1 MHASSLFTVVP
12 AKAGTQG
19 ERRAVALG
27 PRFRGDDE
35 RERFTFPESG
45 VMQPADISLWR
56 RQTRD
61 RLITARMALG
71 GEQRRRWGGEI
82 ERRLAALLG
91 GLAGR
96 VVGLYWPHR
105 AEVDPRPLADE
116 LWSQG
121 RTLALPAIVERHGA
135 LEYRAWHRDAEME
148 RGLYDIPAPKA
159 RDVVR
164 PDIIVVPLVGFD
176 AANYR
181 LGYGGGYFDRTL
193 AALEPQPVTVGVGFE
208 AALLDTIH
216 PQPHDVAMDF
226 IVTEA
231 RLRQREKGGV

>member
-1 MHASSLFTVVP
+1 MAVLVTAIHVFLRRKGVDARH
-12 AKAGTQG
+12 KAGHDGVT
-19 ERRAVALG
+19 VA
-27 PRFRGDDE
+27 
-35 RERFTFPESG
+35 
-45 VMQPADISLWR
+45 MQPADISLWR
-56 RQTRD
+56 RQARD

-105 AEVDPRPLADE
+105 AEVDPRPLADA
-116 LWSQG
+116 LWPQG
-121 RTLALPAIVERHGA
+121 RVVALPAIVERHGA
-135 LEYRAWHRDAEME
+135 LEYRAWQKEAEME
-148 RGLYDIPAPKA
+148 GGLYDIPAPKA
-159 RDVVR
+159 RDIVR

-193 AALEPQPVTVGVGFE
+193 AAVEPRPITIGIGFE

-231 RLRQREKGGV
+231 KLRQRPKGGV

>member
-1 MHASSLFTVVP
+1 VGALSLTG
-12 AKAGTQG
+12 AM
-19 ERRAVALG
+19 
-27 PRFRGDDE
+27 D
-35 RERFTFPESG
+35 S
-45 VMQPADISLWR
+45 ADIALWR
-56 RQTRD
+56 RQARD
-61 RLITARMALG
+61 RLIMQRMALG
-71 GEQRRRWGGEI
+71 AEQRRRWSGEI

-105 AEVDPRPLADE
+105 AEIDPRPLADE
-116 LWSQG
+116 LRPAG
-121 RTLALPAIVERHGA
+121 RIVALPAIVERHGP
-135 LEYRAWHRDAEME
+135 LEYRAWQKGAEME
-148 RGLYDIPAPKA
+148 RGLYDIPVPQA
-159 RDVVR
+159 RDIAH

-193 AALEPQPVTVGVGFE
+193 AALEPRPVTIGVGFE

-231 RLRQREKGGV
+231 KLRQARQGGS

>member
-1 MHASSLFTVVP
+1 
-12 AKAGTQG
+12 
-19 ERRAVALG
+19 
-27 PRFRGDDE
+27 
-35 RERFTFPESG
+35 
-45 VMQPADISLWR
+45 MQPADISLWR

-61 RLITARMALG
+61 RLVTARMAIG

-121 RTLALPAIVERHGA
+121 RILALPAIVERHGA
-135 LEYRAWHRDAEME
+135 LEYRAWRKDAEME

-164 PDIIVVPLVGFD
+164 PDII
-176 AANYR
+176 AAGNFGCIGNIADGTGIPIAHTVE
-181 LGYGGGYFDRTL
+181 LLDWATGG
-193 AALEPQPVTVGVGFE
+193 PKP
-208 AALLDTIH
+208 AALL
-216 PQPHDVAMDF
+216 
-226 IVTEA
+226 
-231 RLRQREKGGV
+231 

>member
-1 MHASSLFTVVP
+1 VFHFP
-12 AKAGTQG
+12 GTDG
-19 ERRAVALG
+19 NAAME
-27 PRFRGDDE
+27 
-35 RERFTFPESG
+35 
-45 VMQPADISLWR
+45 PADISLWR
-56 RQTRD
+56 RQARD
-61 RLITARMALG
+61 RLITARMAID
-71 GEQRRRWGGEI
+71 GEQRRRWCGEI
-82 ERRLAALLG
+82 ERRLASLLG
-91 GLAGR
+91 DLPGR
-96 VVGLYWPHR
+96 AIGLYWPHR
-105 AEVDPRPLADE
+105 AEFDPRPLADA

-121 RTLALPAIVERHGA
+121 RIVALPAIVERRDL
-135 LEYRAWHRDAEME
+135 LEYRAWRKDAEME

-159 RDVVR
+159 RDIVQ

-193 AALEPQPVTVGVGFE
+193 AALEPRPLSIGVGFE

-231 RLRQREKGGV
+231 TLRQSTKDGI

>member
-1 MHASSLFTVVP
+1 M
-12 AKAGTQG
+12 
-19 ERRAVALG
+19 
-27 PRFRGDDE
+27 D
-35 RERFTFPESG
+35 
-45 VMQPADISLWR
+45 PADISLWR
-56 RQTRD
+56 RQARD
-61 RLITARMALG
+61 RLIMARMAIG
-71 GEQRRRWGGEI
+71 ADARRRASVEI
-82 ERRLAALLG
+82 ERRLESLLG

-105 AEVDPRPLADE
+105 AEVDPRPVADS
-116 LWSQG
+116 LRSRG
-121 RTLALPAIVERHGA
+121 RVVALPAIVERHGP
-135 LEYRAWHRDAEME
+135 LEYRAWTKDTEME

-159 RDVVR
+159 CDVVR

-193 AALEPQPVTVGVGFE
+193 AALEPRPLTIGAGFE
-208 AALLDTIH
+208 AGLLDTIH

-231 RLRQREKGGV
+231 KLRQRKKGGI